1 MRCGKKIIIR
11 WAALIMLLIVVAI
24 GVLAWFVYYGPDN
37 THVAKNPEA
46 CRYWHININPLDLMQ
61 VRAFARKYG
70 YNDDY
75 YVVCDFGKR
84 SGLKRFYVYDLGN
97 GKLIM
102 ESYCMHGN
110 GSGSTDAVPVF
121 SNRPGSHAS
130 SIGLYAL
137 CGIGSKNM
145 KTSIKLEGLSSTNSN
160 ARSRGI
166 LIHSSWKV
174 FHFNGQT
181 KFIPIGWESQGCF
194 VIDVKTLLHLMT
206 IYKFH
211 GRNKRILMWAY
222 YK

>member
-11 WAALIMLLIVVAI
+11 WAALIMLLFLIAI

-37 THVAKNPEA
+37 THVAKSSEA
-46 CRYWHININPLDLMQ
+46 CRYWHANINPLDLKQ
-61 VRAFARKYG
+61 VRTFARKYG

-97 GKLIM
+97 GKRIM

-110 GSGSTDAVPVF
+110 GNGSTDAVPVF
-121 SNRPGSHAS
+121 SNRAGSHAS

-145 KTSIKLEGLSSTNSN
+145 KTSIKLEGLCRRTAMPARVVFSST
-160 ARSRGI
+160 RRGRC
-166 LIHSSWKV
+166 
-174 FHFNGQT
+174 
-181 KFIPIGWESQGCF
+181 FISMDRLNTFRLDGRAW
-194 VIDVKTLLHLMT
+194 DVS
-206 IYKFH
+206 
-211 GRNKRILMWAY
+211 
-222 YK
+222 